1 MIDLGS
7 EACLLHV
14 IDPANTAAA
23 VFVFKNIEG
32 RVCERLAQGGT
43 GSNKEYQADK

>member
-23 VFVFKNIEG
+23 VFILKNIEG
-32 RVCERLAQGGT
+32 RVRERLAQGGT
-43 GSNKEYQADK
+43 GRNKKY